1 LALGRRLDSEGQD
14 LSRAFLKRGM
24 HPLAFALFQ
33 RYSDVKPGQGRWK
46 MMNQL
51 RGFIDVLG
59 VDGRIIDIQ
68 DRQGVSQLH

>member
-1 LALGRRLDSEGQD
+1 
-14 LSRAFLKRGM
+14 
-24 HPLAFALFQ
+24 
-33 RYSDVKPGQGRWK
+33 